1 MKKSFLAV
9 LVMGLALL
17 ATSCG
22 PKSPEAD
29 FTGPIRVKGTVSG
42 IPDGAVVRLSLV
54 GEPTPIDSAIVEGE
68 SFLLHSAKVNGPS
81 AASLTIYFGE
91 PDSTGEQKTIS
102 ERIFL
107 EGFPLTV
114 ESTGET
120 EETFGLAVRGS
131 AANEAQ
137 LELNE
142 ALKPHASQYAALVEE
157 YLSKETAPERR
168 IEVYRQLDAV
178 DSVMTIIQQEAIRKN
193 MGNTLGLTLLRNQ
206 FHGMNPDTVLS
217 LIQKV
222 PESISKSPYGE
233 PMTARLT
240 EWAEKQIATAI
251 GKDYLD
257 ITLQTPEG
265 EDLSLSD
272 LVSKNKLVLVDFWAS
287 WCGPCRLEMPNVV
300 KAYKIFKEK
309 GLEIVGISLDNN
321 LEAWK
326 KAIKDDGITWPQ
338 MSDLQG
344 WKSAAATLY
353 GVSSI
358 PSTILIDAE
367 GKIVAK
373 NLRGDEL
380 NAKISELLP

>member
-1 MKKSFLAV
+1 
-9 LVMGLALL
+9 
-17 ATSCG
+17 
-22 PKSPEAD
+22 
-29 FTGPIRVKGTVSG
+29 
-42 IPDGAVVRLSLV
+42 
-54 GEPTPIDSAIVEGE
+54 
-68 SFLLHSAKVNGPS
+68 
-81 AASLTIYFGE
+81 
-91 PDSTGEQKTIS
+91 
-102 ERIFL
+102 
-107 EGFPLTV
+107 
-114 ESTGET
+114 
-120 EETFGLAVRGS
+120 
-131 AANEAQ
+131 
-137 LELNE
+137 
-142 ALKPHASQYAALVEE
+142 
-157 YLSKETAPERR
+157 
-168 IEVYRQLDAV
+168 
-178 DSVMTIIQQEAIRKN
+178 MTIIQQEAIRKN